1 MMRNRLKILI
11 ILIVLLHFYNFQNQV
26 HAQTE
31 TPDAYIYLGDFSRIN
46 VDAIIDENEYPQ
58 TIIINSINGE
68 FVNYLSW
75 VHNNT
80 HLAIGLTFNSTG
92 WIGIGLGEVGS
103 GMTSA
108 DMIVASITNDQVNIS
123 DMYATGR
130 NATIEDSDSYIDLNQ
145 VSGSETAGQT
155 ILEMI
160 IPLQSSDTAGNDHN
174 WQVNNT
180 YGFFTAYHQDSDDF
194 NDIHTSHSPKLTVRL
209 LPTPANVKEIQL
221 DFIIEVM
228 NMTKLILSAH
238 VTDLIINSSVSDL
251 EIEFYRKTEFGRLLL
266 GSDPTDDNGNASITI
281 DIDFSGNV
289 SLLAYYAG
297 SEFIEK
303 SEVTQNWL
311 SPRPFQDDDE
321 KFGDLRDTFN
331 DEFLIRHFLTGLLI
345 IMLIVLTIAYLTV
358 FNDLVKLFNL
368 RNHTRETEEEVE

>member
-1 MMRNRLKILI
+1 VESSFNCDHID
-11 ILIVLLHFYNFQNQV
+11 VLLPSSNNHNQV
-26 HAQTE
+26 FAQTD
-31 TPDAYIYLGDFSRIN
+31 TPDAYIYFSDFSEIN
-46 VDAIIDENEYPQ
+46 IDGIINENEYPQ
-58 TIIINSINGE
+58 SIAISSL
-68 FVNYLSW
+68 NYLSW

-80 HLAIGLTFNSTG
+80 HLAIGLTFNCTG

-103 GMTSA
+103 GMASA
-108 DMIVASITNDQVNIS
+108 DMIVASITNNQVSIS

-130 NATIEDSDSYIDLNQ
+130 NTTIEDSDSYIDLNQ
-145 VSGSETAGQT
+145 VAGSETTDQT

-180 YGFFTAYHQDSDDF
+180 YGFFTAYHEDSDDF
-194 NDIHTSHSPKLTVRL
+194 TVEHTSHSPKLTTRL
-209 LPTPANVKEIQL
+209 LPTPANVKVIEL
-221 DFIIEVM
+221 DFNIEVT
-228 NMTKLILSAH
+228 NITTLILSAH
-238 VTDLIINSSVSDL
+238 VTDLILNSSVSDL

-266 GSDPTDDNGNASITI
+266 GSDPTDVNGNASITI

-303 SEVTQNWL
+303 SEVAQNWL
-311 SPRPFQDDDE
+311 SPIPYQDDDE

-345 IMLIVLTIAYLTV
+345 IILIVLTLAYLTV
-358 FNDLVKLFNL
+358 FTDLAKLFNL
-368 RNHTRETEEEVE
+368 RNHVHKTEEEVE